1 MRESSKRQGIFQE
14 RKNAGQELSMVA
26 IDEWG
31 RDPSVRRMRGIFSS
45 MEEFQGKLLE
55 QVEMSSLD
63 PRLRQAREKA
73 RDLFEKAWSHS
84 ATKGL
89 SMGDS
94 ETAGLYI
101 YCLSWALGQSGVEV
115 PEKFLP
121 HDERL
126 ENLITE
132 IIS

>member
-1 MRESSKRQGIFQE
+1 
-14 RKNAGQELSMVA
+14 
-26 IDEWG
+26 
-31 RDPSVRRMRGIFSS
+31 

-55 QVEMSSLD
+55 QVDISSLD
-63 PRLRQAREKA
+63 PRLRQARDKA
-73 RDLFEKAWSHS
+73 RILFEKAWSHS

-89 SMGDS
+89 SMGDN

-115 PEKFLP
+115 PDEFLP
-121 HDERL
+121 HDGRL
-126 ENLITE
+126 ENVIRE

>member
-1 MRESSKRQGIFQE
+1 
-14 RKNAGQELSMVA
+14 MVE

-31 RDPSVRRMRGIFSS
+31 RDPSVRRMREIFSH
-45 MEEFQGKLLE
+45 MEAARKKLLE
-55 QVEMSSLD
+55 QMGLSSLD
-63 PRLRQAREKA
+63 RRLGQARDKA
-73 RDLFEKAWSHS
+73 RILFEKAWSHS

-89 SMGDS
+89 SVSDD
-94 ETAGLYI
+94 EAAGLYV

-121 HDERL
+121 DDKRL
-126 ENLITE
+126 KGLIRE